1 MLMRILKQIGSV
13 TRMNLRSVPL
23 RVGAS
28 SVIVIGIAGVVGVLV
43 SILAMVGGLSQ
54 MMNSTARGDRAIVV
68 STGAG
73 FETLSNITREASE
86 TILDAPGIKHGRDGK
101 LLASAEALAIVR
113 LPLKRSADS
122 GNASLRG
129 VSEVGLA
136 VHPEIR
142 LVEGRV
148 FGSAVREVIVG
159 RTLQRQFRDIAL
171 GRRLLLRGAE
181 WTVVGIFE
189 SHGDPHESEMITG
202 AETLQ
207 SAFERT
213 TFQAVVVLLE
223 SADAF
228 AEFKGALTSNPAL
241 AVDAMREADY
251 YRQQSQAFSQLLSI
265 VAYLIGGIMAVGA
278 VFGALN
284 ALYSAVSTRT
294 VEIAT
299 LRVLGFGASAVIVSV
314 FAEALLLA
322 LLGGAIGGCIAWLLF
337 NGHAVSTNGGGLT
350 QLSVPLAV
358 DFHLIGLGVL
368 WACIIGM
375 VGAAFP
381 AIRAARAP
389 LAAALRGI

>member
-1 MLMRILKQIGSV
+1 MGVLNQIGSV
-13 TRMNLRSVPL
+13 TQMNLRSVPQ
-23 RVGAS
+23 RIGAS

-54 MMNSTARGDRAIVV
+54 MINSTARADRAIVV

-73 FETLSNITREASE
+73 FETLSNITRAASE
-86 TILDAPGIKHGRDGK
+86 TILDAPGIKHGGDGK

-122 GNASLRG
+122 GNVSLRG
-129 VSEVGLA
+129 VSEGGLA

-142 LVEGRV
+142 LAEGRV
-148 FGSAVREVIVG
+148 FGPAVREVIVG
-159 RTLQRQFRDIAL
+159 RTLQRQFRDVAL
-171 GRRLLLRGAE
+171 GRRLMLRGAE

-189 SHGDPHESEMITG
+189 SRDPHESEMITG

-213 TFQAVVVLLE
+213 TFQSVVVLLE

-284 ALYSAVSTRT
+284 AMYSAVSTRT

-322 LLGGAIGGCIAWLLF
+322 LLGGALGGCVAWLLF

-358 DFHLIGLGVL
+358 DFRLIGLGVL

>member
-1 MLMRILKQIGSV
+1 MRALKQIGPI
-13 TRMNLRSVPL
+13 TLMNLRSVPHRL
-23 RVGAS
+23 GAS

-54 MMNSTARGDRAIVV
+54 MMNSTARADRAIVV

-86 TILDAPGIKHGRDGK
+86 IILDAPGIKHGVDGK
-101 LLASAEALAIVR
+101 PLASAEALSIVR
-113 LPLKRSADS
+113 LPLKRGANS
-122 GNASLRG
+122 GNVSLRG
-129 VSEVGLA
+129 LSAGGLA
-136 VHPEIR
+136 VHPEVR

-159 RTLQRQFRDIAL
+159 RTLQRQFRDMKL
-171 GRRLLLRGAE
+171 GQLLNLRGAE
-181 WTVVGIFE
+181 WTVVGVFE

-213 TFQAVVVLLE
+213 TFQSVAVLLE

-228 AEFKGALTSNPAL
+228 AEFKGALTGNPAL
-241 AVDAMREADY
+241 SVDAMREADY
-251 YRQQSQAFSQLLSI
+251 YRQQSQAFSRLLSI

-284 ALYSAVSTRT
+284 AMYSAVSTRT

-322 LLGGAIGGCIAWLLF
+322 LVGGAIGGCLAWLLF

-350 QLSVPLAV
+350 QLSIPLAV
-358 DFHLIGLGVL
+358 DMSLIGVGVL

>member
-1 MLMRILKQIGSV
+1 MRVLRQIGSV
-13 TRMNLRSVPL
+13 TLMNLRSVPQRL
-23 RVGAS
+23 GAS

-54 MMNSTARGDRAIVV
+54 MINSTARADRAIVV

-86 TILDAPGIKHGRDGK
+86 TILDAPGIKHGGDGK
-101 LLASAEALAIVR
+101 LSASAEALAIVR

-122 GNASLRG
+122 GNVSLRG
-129 VSEVGLA
+129 VSEGGLA
-136 VHPEIR
+136 AHPEIR
-142 LVEGRV
+142 LVEGRL

-171 GRRLLLRGAE
+171 GGRLMLRGAE

-213 TFQAVVVLLE
+213 TFQSIVVLLE

-265 VAYLIGGIMAVGA
+265 VAYLIGGIMAAGA

-284 ALYSAVSTRT
+284 AMYSAVSTRT

-299 LRVLGFGASAVIVSV
+299 LRVLGFGASAVVVSV

-322 LLGGAIGGCIAWLLF
+322 LVGGAIGGCVAWLLF

-358 DFHLIGLGVL
+358 DSSLIGLGVL

-389 LAAALRGI
+389 LASALSGI

>member
-1 MLMRILKQIGSV
+1 MGVLNQIGSV
-13 TRMNLRSVPL
+13 TRMNLRSVPQ
-23 RVGAS
+23 RIGAS

-43 SILAMVGGLSQ
+43 SILAMVGGLAQ
-54 MMNSTARGDRAIVV
+54 MINSTARADRAIVV
-68 STGAG
+68 STGAA

-122 GNASLRG
+122 GNVSLRG
-129 VSEVGLA
+129 MSEGGLA

-148 FGSAVREVIVG
+148 FRSAVREVIVG
-159 RTLQRQFRDIAL
+159 RTLQRQFRDVAL
-171 GRRLLLRGAE
+171 GRPLMLRGAE

-189 SHGDPHESEMITG
+189 SRDPHESEMITG

-213 TFQAVVVLLE
+213 TFQSVVALLE

-251 YRQQSQAFSQLLSI
+251 HRQQSQAFSQLLSI

-284 ALYSAVSTRT
+284 AMYSAVSTRT

-322 LLGGAIGGCIAWLLF
+322 LVGGAIGGSVAWLLF

-381 AIRAARAP
+381 AIRASRAP

>member
-1 MLMRILKQIGSV
+1 MRALKQIASV
-13 TRMNLRSVPL
+13 TLMNLRSVPQRL
-23 RVGAS
+23 GAS

-43 SILAMVGGLSQ
+43 SILTMVGGLSQ
-54 MMNSTARGDRAIVV
+54 MMNSTARADRAIVV
-68 STGAG
+68 STGAS
-73 FETLSNITREASE
+73 FETLSNITREATE
-86 TILDAPGIKHGRDGK
+86 TIMDAPGVKHGVDGK
-101 LLASAEALAIVR
+101 PLVSAETLAIVR
-113 LPLKRSADS
+113 LPLKRDGDS
-122 GNASLRG
+122 GNVALRG
-129 VSEVGLA
+129 VGERGMA
-136 VHPEIR
+136 VHPEIH
-142 LVEGRV
+142 LVEGRL

-159 RTLQRQFRDIAL
+159 RTLTRQFRDIAV
-171 GRRLLLRGAE
+171 GKRLSLRGAE
-181 WTVVGIFE
+181 WAVVGIFD
-189 SHGDPHESEMITG
+189 SHGDPHEAEMITG

-213 TFQAVVVLLE
+213 TFQSVVALLD

-228 AEFKGALTSNPAL
+228 AEFKGALTANPAL
-241 AVDAMREADY
+241 AVDAMRETDY
-251 YRQQSQAFSQLLSI
+251 FRQQSQAFSTLLSV

-284 ALYSAVSTRT
+284 AMYSAVSTRT

-299 LRVLGFGASAVIVSV
+299 LRVLGFGALAVIVSV

-322 LLGGAIGGCIAWLLF
+322 LVGGVIGGCVAWLLF

-358 DFHLIGLGVL
+358 NLKLIGVGVL

>member
-1 MLMRILKQIGSV
+1 MRALQQIAAV
-13 TRMNLRSVPL
+13 TLMNLRSVPQRL
-23 RVGAS
+23 GAS

-54 MMNSTARGDRAIVV
+54 MMNSTARADRAMVV
-68 STGAG
+68 STGAS

-86 TILDAPGIKHGRDGK
+86 TIMNAPGIKHGPDGK
-101 LLASAEALAIVR
+101 PWASAEALAIVR
-113 LPLKRSADS
+113 LPLKRSRDS
-122 GNASLRG
+122 GNVALRG
-129 VSEVGLA
+129 VGEMGMT
-136 VHPEIR
+136 VHPQIH
-142 LVEGRV
+142 LVEGRL
-148 FGSAVREVIVG
+148 FGSSVREVIVG
-159 RTLQRQFRDIAL
+159 RTVQRQFKDIKL
-171 GRRLLLRGAE
+171 GQRLFLRGAE
-181 WTVVGIFE
+181 WTVVGVFE
-189 SHGDPHESEMITG
+189 SRGDPHQAEMITG

-207 SAFERT
+207 SAFERN
-213 TFQAVVVLLE
+213 TFQTVVAVLE

-241 AVDAMREADY
+241 SVDAMREADY
-251 YRQQSQAFSQLLSI
+251 YRQQSRAFSQLLSI

-284 ALYSAVSTRT
+284 AMYSAVSTRT

-299 LRVLGFGASAVIVSV
+299 LRVLGFGASAVILSV

-322 LLGGAIGGCIAWLLF
+322 LVGGAIGGGLAWLLF

-358 DFHLIGLGVL
+358 DLSLIGVGVL

-381 AIRAARAP
+381 AIRASRAP

>member
-1 MLMRILKQIGSV
+1 MGVLNQIGSV
-13 TRMNLRSVPL
+13 TRMNLRSVPK
-23 RVGAS
+23 RIGAS

-54 MMNSTARGDRAIVV
+54 MINSTARPDRAIVV

-73 FETLSNITREASE
+73 FETLSNITREASQ
-86 TILDAPGIKHGRDGK
+86 TILDAPGIKHGPDGK

-122 GNASLRG
+122 GNVSLRG
-129 VSEVGLA
+129 MSEGGLA

-171 GRRLLLRGAE
+171 GRRLMLRGAE

-189 SHGDPHESEMITG
+189 SRDPHESEMITG

-251 YRQQSQAFSQLLSI
+251 YRQQSQAFSQLLSM

-284 ALYSAVSTRT
+284 AMYSAVSTRT

-322 LLGGAIGGCIAWLLF
+322 LMGGAIGGCVAWLMF

-358 DFHLIGLGVL
+358 DFRLIGLGVL

>member
-1 MLMRILKQIGSV
+1 MQMRVLKQIGSV
-13 TRMNLRSVPL
+13 TLMNLRSVPQ
-23 RVGAS
+23 RIGAS

-43 SILAMVGGLSQ
+43 SILAMVSGLSQ
-54 MMNSTARGDRAIVV
+54 MINSTARADRAIVV

-86 TILDAPGIKHGRDGK
+86 TILDAPGIKHGPDGK

-122 GNASLRG
+122 GNVSLRG
-129 VSEVGLA
+129 VSEGGLA

-171 GRRLLLRGAE
+171 GRRLMLRGAE

-213 TFQAVVVLLE
+213 TFQSVVVLLE

-265 VAYLIGGIMAVGA
+265 VAHLVGGIMAVGA

-284 ALYSAVSTRT
+284 AMYSAVSTRT

-322 LLGGAIGGCIAWLLF
+322 LVGGAIGGCVAWLLF

>member
-1 MLMRILKQIGSV
+1 MRALKQIGAV
-13 TRMNLRSVPL
+13 TLMNLKSVPQRL
-23 RVGAS
+23 GAS

-54 MMNSTARGDRAIVV
+54 MMSSTARADEAIVV
-68 STGAG
+68 STGAA
-73 FETLSNITREASE
+73 FETLSNIPREAAE
-86 TILDAPGIKHGRDGK
+86 TIVDAPGIRRGPDGK
-101 LLASAEALAIVR
+101 PLASAESLAIVQ
-113 LPLKRSADS
+113 LPLKRSGDKA
-122 GNASLRG
+122 NVALRG
-129 VSEVGLA
+129 VSEAGLA
-136 VHPEIR
+136 VHAEVR
-142 LVEGRV
+142 LVEGRM
-148 FGSAVREVIVG
+148 FATAVREVIVG
-159 RTLQRQFRDIAL
+159 RTLQRQFKDIKL
-171 GRRLLLRGAE
+171 GRQILVSGAE
-181 WTVVGIFE
+181 WTVVGVFE
-189 SHGDPHESEMITG
+189 SHGDPHEVEMITG

-213 TFQAVVVLLE
+213 TFQSVAVVLA

-228 AEFKGALTSNPAL
+228 GDFKAALTSNPAL
-241 AVDAMREADY
+241 TVDVMREADY
-251 YRQQSQAFSQLLSI
+251 YRQQSAGFSRLLSV

-284 ALYSAVSTRT
+284 AMYSAVSTRT
-294 VEIAT
+294 AEIAT

-322 LLGGAIGGCIAWLLF
+322 LLGGAIGGCLAWLFF

-350 QLSVPLAV
+350 QLSVPLVV
-358 DFHLIGLGVL
+358 DLSLIGFGIL

-389 LAAALRGI
+389 LASALRGI

>member
-1 MLMRILKQIGSV
+1 MSVLKQVAFV
-13 TRMNLRSVPL
+13 TLMNLKSVPQRL
-23 RVGAS
+23 GPS

-43 SILAMVGGLSQ
+43 SILALVGGLSQ
-54 MMNSTARGDRAIVV
+54 MMGSTERADRAIVV
-68 STGAG
+68 STGAS
-73 FETLSNITREASE
+73 FETLSNITREATQS
-86 TILDAPGIKHGRDGK
+86 ILDAPGIKHGSDGK
-101 LLASAEALAIVR
+101 PLASAEALAIVR
-113 LPLKRSADS
+113 LPLKRGGNS
-122 GNASLRG
+122 GNVSLRG
-129 VSEVGLA
+129 VSEAGLA
-136 VHPEIR
+136 VHSEIQ
-142 LVEGRV
+142 LIEGRL

-159 RTLQRQFRDIAL
+159 RTLQRQFRDLEL
-171 GRRLLLRGAE
+171 GQQLLLRGAE
-181 WTVVGIFE
+181 WKVVGVFE
-189 SHGDPHESEMITG
+189 SHGDQHEAEMITG
-202 AETLQ
+202 AATLQ
-207 SAFERT
+207 SAFERS
-213 TFQAVVVLLE
+213 TFQSVAVLLE
-223 SADAF
+223 SADSF
-228 AEFKGALTSNPAL
+228 AQFKAALASNPAL

-251 YRQQSQAFSQLLSI
+251 YRQQSQAFSRLLSI

-284 ALYSAVSTRT
+284 AMYSAVSTRT

-322 LLGGAIGGCIAWLLF
+322 MLGGALGGSVAWLLF

-358 DFHLIGLGVL
+358 DLKLIGLGVL

-389 LAAALRGI
+389 LASALRGI

>member
-1 MLMRILKQIGSV
+1 MRVLKQIGSV
-13 TRMNLRSVPL
+13 TMMNLKSVPQRL
-23 RVGAS
+23 GAS

-54 MMNSTARGDRAIVV
+54 MMSSTARADRAIVV

-73 FETLSNITREASE
+73 FETLSNITREATHIIS
-86 TILDAPGIKHGRDGK
+86 DAPGIKHRSDGK
-101 LLASAEALAIVR
+101 PLTSPDALAIVR
-113 LPLKRSADS
+113 LPLKRGGTS
-122 GNASLRG
+122 GNVSLRG
-129 VSEVGLA
+129 VGDAGLG
-136 VHPEIR
+136 VRPEIQ
-142 LVEGRV
+142 LVEGRL
-148 FGSAVREVIVG
+148 FGSSVREVIVG
-159 RTLQRQFRDIAL
+159 RTLQRQFRDLEL
-171 GRRLLLRGAE
+171 GKQFLLRGAE
-181 WTVVGIFE
+181 WTVVGVFE
-189 SHGDPHESEMITG
+189 SHGGPHESEMITG

-213 TFQAVVVLLE
+213 TFQSVAVLLE
-223 SADAF
+223 SADSF
-228 AEFKGALTSNPAL
+228 AQFKGALTSNPAL
-241 AVDAMREADY
+241 SVDAMREADY
-251 YRQQSQAFSQLLSI
+251 YRQQSQAFSQLLSV

-284 ALYSAVSTRT
+284 AMYSAVSTRT

-322 LLGGAIGGCIAWLLF
+322 LLGGAAGGCAAWLLF

-350 QLSVPLAV
+350 QLSVPLTV
-358 DFHLIGLGVL
+358 DMSLIGFGVL

>member
-1 MLMRILKQIGSV
+1 MSVLKQIAAV
-13 TRMNLRSVPL
+13 TRMNIRSVPQRL
-23 RVGAS
+23 GAS

-54 MMNSTARGDRAIVV
+54 MMGGTARADRVMIV

-73 FETLSNITREASE
+73 FETLSNISREAAQAIADS
-86 TILDAPGIKHGRDGK
+86 PGIKHGADGK
-101 LLASAEALAIVR
+101 PLVSADALAIVR
-113 LPLKRSADS
+113 LPLKREGSS
-122 GNASLRG
+122 GNVSLRG
-129 VSEVGLA
+129 VSGAGLA
-136 VHPEIR
+136 VRPEIH
-142 LVEGRV
+142 LIEGRL

-159 RTLQRQFRDIAL
+159 RTLQRQFRDLEL
-171 GRRLLLRGAE
+171 GKRVLVRGTE
-181 WTVVGIFE
+181 WTVVGVFE
-189 SHGDPHESEMITG
+189 SHGDPHEAEMITG

-207 SAFERT
+207 SAFERN
-213 TFQAVVVLLE
+213 TFQSVAALLE
-223 SADAF
+223 SADSF
-228 AEFKGALTSNPAL
+228 AELKTALAGDPAL
-241 AVDAMREADY
+241 SVDVMREADY
-251 YRQQSQAFSQLLSI
+251 YRQQSQAFSRLLSI

-284 ALYSAVSTRT
+284 AMYSAVSTRT

-299 LRVLGFGASAVIVSV
+299 LRVLGFGALAVVVSV

-322 LLGGAIGGCIAWLLF
+322 ILGGAIGGCLAWLLF

-358 DFHLIGLGVL
+358 DVSLIGFGVL

>member
-1 MLMRILKQIGSV
+1 MSVLKQIGSV
-13 TRMNLRSVPL
+13 TMMNLKSVPL
-23 RVGAS
+23 RLGAS

-54 MMNSTARGDRAIVV
+54 MMTSTERADRAIVV

-73 FETLSNITREASE
+73 FETLSNITREATQIIS
-86 TILDAPGIKHGRDGK
+86 DAPGVKHRSDGK
-101 LLASAEALAIVR
+101 PLTSPDALAIVR
-113 LPLKRSADS
+113 LPLKRG
-122 GNASLRG
+122 GNGGNVSLRG
-129 VSEVGLA
+129 VSEAGLA
-136 VHPEIR
+136 VRPEIQ
-142 LVEGRV
+142 LVEGRL
-148 FGSAVREVIVG
+148 FGSSVREVIVG
-159 RTLQRQFRDIAL
+159 RTLQRQFRDL
-171 GRRLLLRGAE
+171 EPGKQFLLRGAE
-181 WTVVGIFE
+181 WTVVGVFE
-189 SHGDPHESEMITG
+189 SHGDPHEAEMITG

-207 SAFERT
+207 SALERN
-213 TFQAVVVLLE
+213 TFQSVAVLLE
-223 SADAF
+223 SAESF
-228 AEFKGALTSNPAL
+228 GQFKAALTGNPAL

-251 YRQQSQAFSQLLSI
+251 HRQQSHAFSQLLSI

-284 ALYSAVSTRT
+284 AMYSAISTRT

-322 LLGGAIGGCIAWLLF
+322 LVGGAVGGCVAWLLF

-358 DFHLIGLGVL
+358 DSSLIGFGVL
-368 WACIIGM
+368 WACVIGM
-375 VGAAFP
+375 LGAAFP

-389 LAAALRGI
+389 LAAALRGT